1 MYFSFASATNSLYWK
16 DQLVAQTQCSKAAS
30 NDSIAC
36 PLLVRQKYERHEF
49 QFTTLGGCLYQLYW
63 TIFGYS
69 SLVFASKVYPYW
81 TIHTLV
87 GSILFVLFNFLA
99 VVVLL
104 NVLVGMI
111 TKTLDSI
118 EENIDTEWKFS
129 RSGIY
134 ADFISDDSR
143 LPSPFNVFPSVR
155 KLLRLLNK
163 LDSMCFNLKWLNYAA
178 DPEYRVKVR
187 KKKVAQERLNSILK
201 AMKDQHMRNQ
211 IKTEKKEELRSDDLT
226 ALRHDVSGLKFELL
240 SYVKHVPKI
249 VAKLNEGQT
258 RVIEQ
263 IRVAHENHD
272 RNSVKLHEQKL
283 LMAEMHDEH
292 TQEVASLSENQAKQF
307 TELNEYLETTIQKS
321 KERNLRAMNLVL
333 SEMKNSLTVSK
344 KDVLRRLKVVE
355 SGQKEI
361 FSYYE
366 TENQKIKNDL
376 LEARNKNSEHAMKL
390 KELIIKSN
398 DRLDKINQY
407 QILKFEEIA
416 EKQNK
421 FAAEIQ
427 KQLVKN
433 DERFKKE
440 SAAFKNYT
448 EETLSKNREIEKK
461 FAQDLKQDFEKQ
473 SKILSDDFRV
483 FLTDQLFEC
492 LKSEQ
497 DFIRGQ
503 NDLLASVL
511 DEMKNNLEL
520 ITKSQAEND
529 KEVMEQLPEVLKDE
543 LQSVIQ
549 TAENIFA
556 NIEETERETISKW
569 ALLYKN
575 ATTFGS
581 PLLNSS
587 CGNLSFGSQ
596 VSLNTPSIIQS
607 TPDTQTACSSKNL
620 SLLKSPGTD
629 VETSRNFDK
638 ILEALVEKADETRE
652 RIKKRASISF
662 TTERRKMS
670 SDTGSAT
677 RVGSMTEAEISS
689 TMDEFRADS
698 GREKKKTKKQKQ
710 KLQLDE
716 A

>member
-1 MYFSFASATNSLYWK
+1 M
-16 DQLVAQTQCSKAAS
+16 
-30 NDSIAC
+30 
-36 PLLVRQKYERHEF
+36 
-49 QFTTLGGCLYQLYW
+49 
-63 TIFGYS
+63 
-69 SLVFASKVYPYW
+69 
-81 TIHTLV
+81 
-87 GSILFVLFNFLA
+87 
-99 VVVLL
+99 
-104 NVLVGMI
+104 
-111 TKTLDSI
+111 
-118 EENIDTEWKFS
+118 
-129 RSGIY
+129 
-134 ADFISDDSR
+134 
-143 LPSPFNVFPSVR
+143 
-155 KLLRLLNK
+155 
-163 LDSMCFNLKWLNYAA
+163 
-178 DPEYRVKVR
+178 
-187 KKKVAQERLNSILK
+187 
-201 AMKDQHMRNQ
+201 
-211 IKTEKKEELRSDDLT
+211 
-226 ALRHDVSGLKFELL
+226 
-240 SYVKHVPKI
+240 
-249 VAKLNEGQT
+249 
-258 RVIEQ
+258 
-263 IRVAHENHD
+263 
-272 RNSVKLHEQKL
+272 
-283 LMAEMHDEH
+283 
-292 TQEVASLSENQAKQF
+292 ASLSENQAKQF

-569 ALLYKN
+569 ALLYK
-575 ATTFGS
+575 
-581 PLLNSS
+581 
-587 CGNLSFGSQ
+587 
-596 VSLNTPSIIQS
+596 
-607 TPDTQTACSSKNL
+607 
-620 SLLKSPGTD
+620 
-629 VETSRNFDK
+629 
-638 ILEALVEKADETRE
+638 
-652 RIKKRASISF
+652 
-662 TTERRKMS
+662 
-670 SDTGSAT
+670 
-677 RVGSMTEAEISS
+677 
-689 TMDEFRADS
+689 
-698 GREKKKTKKQKQ
+698 
-710 KLQLDE
+710 
-716 A
+716 